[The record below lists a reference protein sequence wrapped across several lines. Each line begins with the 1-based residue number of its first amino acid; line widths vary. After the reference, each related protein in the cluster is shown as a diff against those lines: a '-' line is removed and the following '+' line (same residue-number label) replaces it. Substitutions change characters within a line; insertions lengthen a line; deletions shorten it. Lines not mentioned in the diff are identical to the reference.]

1 MHAGALR
8 ALEFDR
14 IVEAVCRY
22 ALTPH
27 GLQRLRSLA
36 PATEAE
42 GVAGALAATAETA
55 RFLADNQIA
64 LQAGTDLETILDSIG
79 VEGRALD
86 AVHLVALS
94 AFLSSVDTTCASIR
108 RAGAATPS
116 LRRIAD
122 ATTSFETEIADIR
135 RKIDPSGEVLDD
147 ASPELKMVRERLRK
161 QRTRLRGTL
170 ESYLRGK
177 DTSKYLQQQIVTDRN
192 GRYVLVVRSEHR
204 TAIPGIVHGSSG
216 SGASLFLEP
225 LSTVEINNDIVA
237 LEQQEAEEIRRI
249 LLNLTNA
256 FRRRAADLT
265 RTVNAA
271 VELDILQA
279 RARFSKLVD
288 GVEPAIAADGRL
300 ELRGARHPLLIAEVR
315 RHLSSGEPDSQ
326 LDSPDNGSRATD
338 EHGLTGTGSR
348 ATDEHGLTGTGSRA
362 TDEHGL
368 TRSGSRATDEH
379 GLTRSGSRATDE
391 HGLTRSGSR
400 ATDEHGLTRSGS
412 RATDEHGLTRTGLR
426 ATDERGLTRTASR
439 IADDGSRSPDPGTA
453 SPVPVDVVLIPPV
466 GVLVIT
472 GPNTGGKTVALK
484 TAGLLSLMAQ
494 AGLLI
499 PVAGGSQIPVYRS
512 IFADIG
518 DEQSI
523 SASLSTF
530 SGHIANVVS
539 MDRALALPSLV
550 LLDEAGAGTDPV
562 EGGALAM
569 AIIDHFRRRGATVIA
584 TTHYDA
590 LKSYASTT
598 EGVMAAGF
606 GFDPQTFAPTYRLNY
621 GSPGSSLAL
630 EIANRLGLPAAVI
643 DQARAHR
650 TARETQLAEH
660 LAKIERDMQS
670 LDHERRLA
678 ARERQTVAEE
688 AARLQHREQELRNRE
703 ETFRRKLDERIEERL
718 RDARREIDDVVNGLK
733 TRTDALA
740 AEAERRM
747 APRLV
752 STGDTG
758 AARADARA
766 AIEAIGN
773 RLRQSAPQAS
783 ETVQRTTSDRAPA
796 VGDRVLV
803 GAFGLEG
810 VVQSLHDREAD
821 VDVRGKRL
829 RARVDELRV
838 VAPAA
843 AVSGQPSRVRVNVD
857 LQPREGSLT
866 ELNVIGAH
874 TDEAVTRVEKFLDEA
889 MLSELKSVRIIH
901 GYGTGQLRRAI
912 GEFLR
917 SHPYVANFAAA
928 PENQGGGGVTVVEFK
943 E

>member
-27 GLQRLRSLA
+27 GLQRLRALA

-368 TRSGSRATDEH
+368 TGT
-379 GLTRSGSRATDE
+379 
-391 HGLTRSGSR
+391 GSR

>member
-22 ALTPH
+22 ALTPR
-27 GLQRLRSLA
+27 GLKRLSALEPLTDA
-36 PATEAE
+36 
-42 GVAGALAATAETA
+42 GQVADALSATAETA
-55 RFLADNQIA
+55 RFLAENHIG
-64 LQAGTDLETILDSIG
+64 LQAGSELEAIVDSIG
-79 VEGRALD
+79 VEGRALE
-86 AVHLVALS
+86 AAHLLALG
-94 AFLSSVDTTCASIR
+94 AFLTSVDSTCASIR
-108 RAGAATPS
+108 RAGASTPW
-116 LRRIAD
+116 LRRIAN
-122 ATTSFETEIADIR
+122 AVASFEAEIGDVR
-135 RKIDPSGEVLDD
+135 RKIDPAGEVLDE

-177 DTSKYLQQQIVTDRN
+177 DTAKYLQQQIVTDRN

-237 LEQQEAEEIRRI
+237 LEQQEAEEVRRI

-256 FRRRAADLT
+256 FRRRADDLKQ
-265 RTVNAA
+265 TVNAA
-271 VELDILQA
+271 ADLDVLQA
-279 RARFSKLVD
+279 RARFSRLVD

-300 ELRGARHPLLIAEVR
+300 ELRAARHPLLIAEVR
-315 RHLSSGEPDSQ
+315 RHLSSGETESR
-326 LDSPDNGSRATD
+326 LDPG
-338 EHGLTGTGSR
+338 
-348 ATDEHGLTGTGSRA
+348 
-362 TDEHGL
+362 
-368 TRSGSRATDEH
+368 
-379 GLTRSGSRATDE
+379 
-391 HGLTRSGSR
+391 
-400 ATDEHGLTRSGS
+400 
-412 RATDEHGLTRTGLR
+412 
-426 ATDERGLTRTASR
+426 
-439 IADDGSRSPDPGTA
+439 IPDPGNA
-453 SPVPVDVVLIPPV
+453 SPVPVDIVLIPPV
-466 GVLVIT
+466 TVLVIT

-512 IFADIG
+512 VFADIG

-523 SASLSTF
+523 AASLSTF
-530 SGHIANVVS
+530 SGHIANIVS
-539 MDRALALPSLV
+539 MDKSLTRPSLV

-569 AIIDHFRRRGATVIA
+569 AIIDHFRRREATVIA

-630 EIANRLGLPAAVI
+630 EIANRLGLPAEVI
-643 DQARAHR
+643 EQARAHR

-660 LAKIERDMQS
+660 LAKIERDMQA

-678 ARERQTVAEE
+678 ARERATIGEE
-688 AARLQHREQELRNRE
+688 SARLQQREQELRNRE
-703 ETFRRKLDERIEERL
+703 ETFKRKLDERIEERL
-718 RDARREIDDVVNGLK
+718 RDARREIDDVVNALK

-758 AARADARA
+758 TARADARA

-773 RLRQSAPQAS
+773 RLRSPAQPAV
-783 ETVQRTTSDRAPA
+783 ETDRNRSNRAPS

-803 GAFGLEG
+803 GAFGVEG
-810 VVQSLHDREAD
+810 VVQSLHDREAE

-843 AVSGQPSRVRVNVD
+843 PVGAQPSRVRVNVE

-874 TDEAVTRVEKFLDEA
+874 ADDAVSRVEKFLDEA
-889 MLSELKSVRIIH
+889 MLSEVKSVRIIH

-917 SHPYVANFAAA
+917 AHPYVANFAAA